1 MTDTEHRDAW
11 LHRIGYD
18 GPLAPTLD
26 TLRSLVAAHAMSIP
40 FECID
45 PLLGRP
51 PALDPESLRRK
62 LIDDGRG
69 GYCCEQNMLFRAGL
83 QMLGFQVTSLLA
95 RVIHGAAADAPRPAT
110 HMVLRVNLPEG
121 PFLAD
126 VGFGGMTLTAPLALT
141 PDVLQETPHET
152 VRLIAAGN
160 DLILQGPVGG
170 MWENIYRVLPEPRQD
185 ADFAVANW
193 FTATHP
199 ASLFLSNLIVARPGP
214 DGERRTMLNGRLT
227 IRRRSGIVERRM
239 VDNEADLAAVLRRW
253 FGLTLS
259 GDQVAAVLD
268 ALDRKGTRGVA
279 HPLFP

>member
-1 MTDTEHRDAW
+1 MTATEHPEGW
-11 LHRIGYD
+11 LRRIGYD
-18 GPLAPTLD
+18 GPLAPTLG
-26 TLRSLVAAHAMSIP
+26 TLRGLVAAHAMSIP

-51 PALDPESLRRK
+51 PALDSESLRRK
-62 LIDDGRG
+62 LIEDGRG

-152 VRLIAAGN
+152 AECGRISTACCRSRGRMPTSQWRTGSPPPTPQASSSATSSWRVRDRTGS
-160 DLILQGPVGG
+160 G
-170 MWENIYRVLPEPRQD
+170 
-185 ADFAVANW
+185 
-193 FTATHP
+193 
-199 ASLFLSNLIVARPGP
+199 ARC
-214 DGERRTMLNGRLT
+214 
-227 IRRRSGIVERRM
+227 
-239 VDNEADLAAVLRRW
+239 
-253 FGLTLS
+253 
-259 GDQVAAVLD
+259 
-268 ALDRKGTRGVA
+268 
-279 HPLFP
+279 

>member
-1 MTDTEHRDAW
+1 MTDSAHRDGW
-11 LHRIGYD
+11 LRRIGYV

-26 TLRSLVAAHAMSIP
+26 TLRGLVAAHAMSIP
-40 FECID
+40 FECVD

-51 PALDPESLRRK
+51 PALDSESLHRK
-62 LIDDGRG
+62 LIEDGRG

-95 RVIHGAAADAPRPAT
+95 RVIRGAAADTPRPAT
-110 HMVLRVNLPEG
+110 HMVLRVDLPEG

-126 VGFGGMTLTAPLALT
+126 VGYGAMTLTAPLALT
-141 PDVLQETPHET
+141 PDVPQETPHET
-152 VRLIAAGN
+152 VRLIAAGS
-160 DLILQGPVGG
+160 DLILQALVGG
-170 MWENIYRVLPEPRQD
+170 TWENIYRVLPEPRQD

-199 ASLFLSNLIVARPGP
+199 ASLFVNNLIVARPGP

-239 VDNEADLAAVLRRW
+239 VDNEADLPAALRTW
-253 FGLTLS
+253 FGLALS

-268 ALDRKGTRGVA
+268 TLDRKGTRGVA
-279 HPLFP
+279 HSLFP